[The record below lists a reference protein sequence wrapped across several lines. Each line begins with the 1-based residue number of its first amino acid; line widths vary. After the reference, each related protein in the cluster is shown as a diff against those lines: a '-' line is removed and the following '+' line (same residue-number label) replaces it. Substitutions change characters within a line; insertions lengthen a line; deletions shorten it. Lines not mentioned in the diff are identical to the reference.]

1 MVYLAGQRGGPWRYS
16 YRATPFDCKLGFYRK
31 LEPMGKKRRQ
41 QKLERK
47 TTVRPR
53 LTWRELLKVM
63 PGVFL
68 RSFVVVFGLAALM
81 VILSSFGLAI
91 FKQPLVQMAVYL
103 AGILGF
109 NRFINGPLRRGL
121 PPKK

>member
-1 MVYLAGQRGGPWRYS
+1 
-16 YRATPFDCKLGFYRK
+16 
-31 LEPMGKKRRQ
+31 MGKKRRQ

-103 AGILGF
+103 AGTLGF